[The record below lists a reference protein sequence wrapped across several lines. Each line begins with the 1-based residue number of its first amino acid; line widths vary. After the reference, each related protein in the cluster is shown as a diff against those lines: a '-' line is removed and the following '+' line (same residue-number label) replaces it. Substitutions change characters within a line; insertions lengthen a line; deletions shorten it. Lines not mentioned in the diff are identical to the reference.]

1 MLLQF
6 ILILSANQMSPKDE
20 IVFSDG
26 EKKFRM
32 LHKDAVYFHSNFPS
46 FTTREWVR
54 VSNKRTT

>member
-20 IVFSDG
+20 IVFSDE
-26 EKKFRM
+26 EKKFRK
-32 LHKDAVYFHSNFPS
+32 LHKDVVYFHSNYPS
-46 FTTREWVR
+46 LTTREWVR